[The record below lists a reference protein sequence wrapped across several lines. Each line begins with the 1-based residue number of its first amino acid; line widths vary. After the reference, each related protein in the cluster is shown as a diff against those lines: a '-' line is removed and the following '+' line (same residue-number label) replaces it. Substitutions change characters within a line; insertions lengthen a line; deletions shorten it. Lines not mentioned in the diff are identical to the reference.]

1 MELIYSNIRILMI
14 SMEKKP
20 YRLFLVFFAIIG
32 ILTFSYWKKYDWNP
46 SSMVNFGKEFVQLNS
61 NETPSGAVVF
71 LGEKGDLG
79 AGYDGQIFYYFSRS
93 LANFGLEW
101 PKGFDESYR
110 APRIGYPFLISIF
123 GIFGKWGSVFAMYF
137 WNIFLLVISFFCLR
151 SLLEKQNKY
160 LSVLYL
166 LNPFA
171 LASYYVL
178 VSDSVMVSLIV
189 IAYYFYKRDHSLA
202 FVLTSSLAIL
212 TKEPALFFLFPLGL
226 YALAERNIKNM
237 LLVSATLII
246 PIGWHLYLS
255 YQFPNWR
262 ASRLTDFILPF
273 EGMIRYFESI
283 FLAFENQMDIKAL
296 SRLLSRFPLVVLFF
310 MGTFLVFT
318 GNIRKGWVFRLCIL
332 LTMFMIGSA
341 GFYHFWSVYENVSR
355 MFTISIPALILLV
368 NEDQTVRKGEYILL
382 TIFLL
387 ILFIV
392 KATIITRPMLYQI
405 GF

>member
-1 MELIYSNIRILMI
+1 MI
-14 SMEKKP
+14 SLEKKP

-61 NETPSGAVVF
+61 IETPSGAVVF

-189 IAYYFYKRDHSLA
+189 IAYYFYKRDQSLA
-202 FVLTSSLAIL
+202 FVLISSLAIL

-283 FLAFENQMDIKAL
+283 FIAFENQMDLKAL

>member
-14 SMEKKP
+14 SLEKKP

-61 NETPSGAVVF
+61 IETPSGAVVF

-189 IAYYFYKRDHSLA
+189 IAYYFYKRDQSLA
-202 FVLTSSLAIL
+202 FVLISSLAIL

-283 FLAFENQMDIKAL
+283 FIAFENQMDLKAL

>member
-14 SMEKKP
+14 SLEKKP

-61 NETPSGAVVF
+61 IETPSGAVVF

-189 IAYYFYKRDHSLA
+189 IAYFFYKRDHPLA

-237 LLVSATLII
+237 LLVSSTLII

-283 FLAFENQMDIKAL
+283 FIAFENQMDIKAL